1 MACDDIIACGTL
13 DEHDTPLNPLQNHT
27 SLQSPSL
34 SRERIR
40 RQVNNTI

>member
-34 SRERIR
+34 SRERT